1 MYCLLMNCTDNR
13 KYILSQLKSHRMALC
28 NAMLLTVLGILIAVE
43 TILDRRELLGSHCS
57 EEEIAGRNV
66 SEILVGQPV
75 IPDRICMLL
84 SKELNAEEWRF
95 EYEADYVFPH
105 CYPYMAML
113 ISNGR
118 VILCE
123 VRDSA
128 GKSCYDDL

>member
-1 MYCLLMNCTDNR
+1 MFRARASIVTGTPSESLAGLIAERNELY
-13 KYILSQLKSHRMALC
+13 
-28 NAMLLTVLGILIAVE
+28 AMLLTVLGILIAVE